1 MRLTLL
7 AAGTKLPNWINDGFK
22 EYAERLSGEYRLEL
36 REIPVAQRSGAD
48 IKQAL
53 NKERDKMI
61 SAIPSNAYVV
71 ALQVQG
77 KMLASEELADFL
89 QVRAQDGRDVVFCI
103 GGPDGIPP
111 EVDARANFRWSLS
124 TLTLPHALARVVV
137 AEALYRAVMI
147 IRRHPYHRAG

>member
-36 REIPVAQRSGAD
+36 KEVPVAQRSGAD

-77 KMLASEELADFL
+77 KMLSSEELAEFL
-89 QVRAQDGRDVVFCI
+89 QSRAQDGRDVVFCI

-147 IRRHPYHRAG
+147 IKRHPYHRAG

>member
-7 AAGTKLPNWINDGFK
+7 AAGTKLPTWINDGFK

-36 REIPVAQRSGAD
+36 KEVPVAQRSGAD

-61 SAIPSNAYVV
+61 SAIAPSAYVV

-77 KMLASEELADFL
+77 QMLSSEELAEFL
-89 QVRAQDGRDVVFCI
+89 QARAKDGRDVVFCI
-103 GGPDGIPP
+103 GGPDGIAP

-147 IRRHPYHRAG
+147 IRRHPYHRA

>member
-1 MRLTLL
+1 MKLL
-7 AAGTKLPNWINDGFK
+7 LVAAGTKLPNWINDGFT

-36 REIPVAQRSGAD
+36 KEVPVAQRSGED

-61 SAIPSNAYVV
+61 SAIPSSAYVV
-71 ALQVQG
+71 ALQVPG
-77 KMLASEELADFL
+77 KMLSSEELAEFL
-89 QVRAQDGRDVVFCI
+89 QARAQDGRDVVFCI

-124 TLTLPHALARVVV
+124 TLTLPHALARVVA

-147 IRRHPYHRAG
+147 IKRHPYHRAG

>member
-36 REIPVAQRSGAD
+36 KEVPVAQRSGAD

-77 KMLASEELADFL
+77 KMLSSEELAEFL
-89 QVRAQDGRDVVFCI
+89 QSRAQDGRDVVFCI